1 MTLDARGMQQQRRL
15 LDELLGPDR
24 NDLPK
29 EDRRRG
35 RRGKLRFKAKKAEGV
50 GSLKR
55 RGKRGKALGS
65 ETNAGVSLRNRADLL
80 ELQVEERR
88 KSEALERKAR
98 LYDKITRGE
107 VEPPSNAFQVNFK
120 AKGTAQPP
128 PPPPPRLSE
137 PSRNK
142 PRLRALKPPSKEEG
156 GGGGGS
162 ANIAKLKAKISDKA
176 RNKY

>member
-1 MTLDARGMQQQRRL
+1 M
-15 LDELLGPDR
+15 
-24 NDLPK
+24 
-29 EDRRRG
+29 
-35 RRGKLRFKAKKAEGV
+35 
-50 GSLKR
+50 
-55 RGKRGKALGS
+55 
-65 ETNAGVSLRNRADLL
+65 RNRADLL
-80 ELQVEERR
+80 ELEVEERR

-137 PSRNK
+137 PSRKK
-142 PRLRALKPPSKEEG
+142 PRLRALKPPSKEE

>member
-1 MTLDARGMQQQRRL
+1 MTLDVRGMQQQRRL

-35 RRGKLRFKAKKAEGV
+35 RRGKLRFKVKKAEGV

-55 RGKRGKALGS
+55 RGKALGS

-137 PSRNK
+137 PSRKK

>member
-1 MTLDARGMQQQRRL
+1 M
-15 LDELLGPDR
+15 
-24 NDLPK
+24 
-29 EDRRRG
+29 
-35 RRGKLRFKAKKAEGV
+35 
-50 GSLKR
+50 
-55 RGKRGKALGS
+55 
-65 ETNAGVSLRNRADLL
+65 RNRADLL

-120 AKGTAQPP
+120 AKGTAPP
-128 PPPPPRLSE
+128 SPPPRRSE
-137 PSRNK
+137 PSRKK
-142 PRLRALKPPSKEEG
+142 PRLRALKPPSKEE

>member
-1 MTLDARGMQQQRRL
+1 M
-15 LDELLGPDR
+15 
-24 NDLPK
+24 
-29 EDRRRG
+29 
-35 RRGKLRFKAKKAEGV
+35 
-50 GSLKR
+50 
-55 RGKRGKALGS
+55 
-65 ETNAGVSLRNRADLL
+65 RNRADLL

-128 PPPPPRLSE
+128 LPPRLSE
-137 PSRNK
+137 PSRKK

>member
-1 MTLDARGMQQQRRL
+1 MQQQRRL

-35 RRGKLRFKAKKAEGV
+35 RRGKLRFKVKKAEGV

-55 RGKRGKALGS
+55 RGKALGS
-65 ETNAGVSLRNRADLL
+65 ETNAGVSLRNSADLL
-80 ELQVEERR
+80 ELEVEERR

-107 VEPPSNAFQVNFK
+107 VEPPSDYQVNFK
-120 AKGTAQPP
+120 AKGTAP

-137 PSRNK
+137 PSRKK
-142 PRLRALKPPSKEEG
+142 PRPQSASKLPGEDRERT
-156 GGGGGS
+156 GS
-162 ANIAKLKAKISDKA
+162 AKIAALKAKAKA
-176 RNKY
+176 KQLNKITI

>member
-1 MTLDARGMQQQRRL
+1 MQQQRRL

-128 PPPPPRLSE
+128 PPPWLSE
-137 PSRNK
+137 PSRKK

>member
-1 MTLDARGMQQQRRL
+1 MTLDAHGMEQQRRL

-35 RRGKLRFKAKKAEGV
+35 RRGKLRFKAKKAEGL

-55 RGKRGKALGS
+55 RGKALGS

-137 PSRNK
+137 PSRKK

-156 GGGGGS
+156 GGGGG

>member
-1 MTLDARGMQQQRRL
+1 MTLDVRGMQQQRRL

-128 PPPPPRLSE
+128 LPPRLSE
-137 PSRNK
+137 PSRKK

>member
-35 RRGKLRFKAKKAEGV
+35 RRGKLRFKVKKAEGV

-55 RGKRGKALGS
+55 RGKALGS

-80 ELQVEERR
+80 ELEVEERR

-128 PPPPPRLSE
+128 PPPWLSE
-137 PSRNK
+137 PSRKK
-142 PRLRALKPPSKEEG
+142 PRPQSASKPPSKEEG

-162 ANIAKLKAKISDKA
+162 ANIAKLRAKISDKA

>member
-1 MTLDARGMQQQRRL
+1 MTLDAHGMEQQRRL

-35 RRGKLRFKAKKAEGV
+35 RRGKLRFKAKKAEGL

-55 RGKRGKALGS
+55 RGKALGS

-107 VEPPSNAFQVNFK
+107 VEPPSDAYQVNFK
-120 AKGTAQPP
+120 AKGTAP
-128 PPPPPRLSE
+128 PPPPPRSE
-137 PSRNK
+137 LPRKK
-142 PRLRALKPPSKEEG
+142 PRPQSASKPPSKEE